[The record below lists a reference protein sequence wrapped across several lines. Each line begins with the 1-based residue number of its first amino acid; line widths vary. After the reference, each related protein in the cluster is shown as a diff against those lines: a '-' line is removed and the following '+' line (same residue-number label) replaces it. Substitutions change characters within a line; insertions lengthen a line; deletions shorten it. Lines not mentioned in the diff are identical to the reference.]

1 MSPGPLSRP
10 DKGHRS
16 LDRAPARRDG
26 VPGAYPDHMT
36 ASRADVSS
44 DATLARLRRNAG
56 TLATACVQM
65 MEERLP
71 WYRAL
76 PPEERSWVGL
86 VAQQGVAAFV
96 AWYARPGPTVAL
108 TADVFGIAP
117 RELMRSIT
125 LQQTLEMLR
134 TVVDAVE
141 VEALALATPGG
152 EAALRDS
159 MLRFSREVAFA
170 AAEVYARAAE
180 MRGAWDARLEALV
193 VDALVRGEADDALRS
208 RAAALGWADPKP
220 VSVVVGTTPSGLV
233 ENLADDVRRS
243 AAARSTDVLVGVQGD
258 RLVVVLGHGG
268 DPGEV
273 VRRLAELFGP
283 GPVVHGPVVAGLAE
297 AGRSARAALAGVVAA
312 RAWPGAPRPVAA
324 DDLLPERMLS
334 GDVTARRALVDR
346 AYRRLADQEVPL
358 LETTASYLEHGRS
371 FEAAARALFV
381 HPNTVR
387 YRLRRVADLTGWD
400 PADPREGFVLQVAIT
415 AGRLAEPP
423 GRRA

>member
-1 MSPGPLSRP
+1 
-10 DKGHRS
+10 
-16 LDRAPARRDG
+16 
-26 VPGAYPDHMT
+26 MT
-36 ASRADVSS
+36 AARS

-76 PPEERSWVGL
+76 PPEDRSWVGL

-108 TADVFGIAP
+108 TGDVFGIAP
-117 RELMRSIT
+117 RELMRSIS

-141 VEALALATPGG
+141 VEALALAAPGG

-208 RAAALGWADPKP
+208 RAAALGWGDTDQ
-220 VSVVVGTTPSGLV
+220 VTVLVGGTPHGLV
-233 ENLADDVRRS
+233 ENVVDDVRR
-243 AAARSTDVLVGVQGD
+243 AAATRSSEALVGVQGD
-258 RLVVVLGHGG
+258 RLVVVLGHSG

-273 VRRLAELFGP
+273 IRRVADRFGP
-283 GPVVHGPVVAGLAE
+283 GPVVHGPSVQGLTE
-297 AGRSARAALAGVVAA
+297 AARSARAALAGVVAA
-312 RAWPGAPRPVAA
+312 RAWRDAPRPVAA
-324 DDLLPERMLS
+324 DDLLPERLLS
-334 GDVTARRALVDR
+334 GDATARRALVDR
-346 AYRRLADQEVPL
+346 AYLRLAESEVPL
-358 LETTASYLEHGRS
+358 LETTGAYLDNGRS
-371 FEAAARALFV
+371 LEAAARALFV

-387 YRLRRVADLTGWD
+387 YRLKRVADLTGWD
-400 PADPREGFVLQVAIT
+400 PVDPREGFVLQVAIM
-415 AGRLAEPP
+415 AGRLSQPRP
-423 GRRA
+423 RGQ